1 MVSKNDIAGLIAG
14 YDLSRLSVSTLG
26 SHSALEVAS
35 GSHEESLK
43 NIVVCQKG
51 RDRTYSKYYLKRKDR
66 ATGRELGCVD
76 EVLILDK
83 FSDVIS
89 EDMQN
94 HLRLKNSIFVPN
106 RSFSVYVPYKDI
118 EETFRVP
125 IFGNRHLLKAE
136 ERSAENNQY
145 ALMQKARIR
154 MPRRMKV
161 GEIDRLSIVKVPE
174 AQRNYERAF
183 FFASSPSDFDHKA
196 NEMIGKKIINEA
208 DLDRAV
214 IEEFVVGAQFNFN
227 FFYSQLSHEIELMGI
242 DTRRQ
247 TNLDGI
253 LRLPANE
260 QLEVLKLTRVNNI
273 EVGHIATTL
282 RESLLQNAFESA
294 EKLVEICKTE
304 YSPGIIGPFALQGA
318 VVSENGRE
326 EMVFFDLSFRIPGSP
341 GISATPYGKYLFGQK
356 MSIGRRIAVEIKEA
370 AKSKRMMEILT

>member
-1 MVSKNDIAGLIAG
+1 MVSKNDIAGIIAG
-14 YDLSRLSVSTLG
+14 YDLDRLSVSTLG

-35 GSHEESLK
+35 GAHEEGLK

-51 RDRTYSKYYLKRKDR
+51 RDKTYSKYYLKRKDR
-66 ATGRELGCVD
+66 ASNRDLGCVD

-89 EDMQN
+89 DDMQN
-94 HLRLKNSIFVPN
+94 HLRLRNSIFVPN
-106 RSFSVYVPYKDI
+106 RSFSVYVPYRQI
-118 EETFRVP
+118 EENFKVP
-125 IFGNRHLLKAE
+125 IFGNRQLLKAE
-136 ERSAENNQY
+136 ERTAQNNQY
-145 ALMQKARIR
+145 DLMRKALIR
-154 MPRRMKV
+154 TPKRYTADQ
-161 GEIDRLSIVKVPE
+161 IDRLSIVKVPE
-174 AQRNYERAF
+174 AERNYERAF
-183 FFASSPSDFDHKA
+183 FFVNSPKDFDSKA
-196 NEMIGKKIINEA
+196 NEMIGKKIIKEE
-208 DLDRAV
+208 DLERAV
-214 IEEFVVGAQFNFN
+214 IEEFVIGAQFNFN

-260 QLEVLKLTRVNNI
+260 QLEVLKHTRVNNI

-318 VVSENGRE
+318 VVSEPGKE
-326 EMVFFDLSFRIPGSP
+326 EMIFFDLSFRIPGSP

-370 AKSKRMMEILT
+370 SKSKRLMEILT